1 MRHSAN
7 MLNHPVTAQISG
19 SVNDQIAVQFVK
31 QKHSCGNSK
40 HFSRNK
46 QLENKIKSLLLHQI
60 EARLSET
67 RTGST
72 AVHEY
77 TLPVI
82 ESGGHNYHTS
92 L

>member
-7 MLNHPVTAQISG
+7 TLNHTVTAQISG

-46 QLENKIKSLLLHQI
+46 QLENKIKSLLLHQV
-60 EARLSET
+60 T
-67 RTGST
+67 RDKHRSKSLGMNKC
-72 AVHEY
+72 
-77 TLPVI
+77 TLPI
-82 ESGGHNYHTS
+82 MEFGGYNYYTS